1 MFPYIIDCKK
11 LESSKNRI
19 ELVTRP
25 GMISLDSGWSTP
37 TKRWREVDED
47 EEEEYAK
54 RPRISH
60 PKRWIKDPNI
70 DVLQPEDVT
79 EEMLDNVFFFGTKV
93 NSGE

>member
-1 MFPYIIDCKK
+1 M
-11 LESSKNRI
+11 
-19 ELVTRP
+19 
-25 GMISLDSGWSTP
+25 DSGWSTP

-93 NSGE
+93 NSGEQNTNGQIRPSRNLCSIYSR